1 MVTVITKTVGPVGRD
16 YATPQ
21 LAESAVSTIAG
32 GTDLVALDVAIV
44 FEIDAGIYDG
54 YFQIRTPGIN
64 ADETRNVTYRAA
76 QGVVRGQIDRGALIT
91 RDVGSLVCTINDEY
105 TRIRG
110 LSFRATT
117 SNCVDVNDTTAVGV
131 VVDSCAMRALVGNCV
146 VLNQGGSAA
155 APVFVQNNLCVTETS
170 RGVDVRGTRAQAHYR
185 VINNTFN
192 TASHA
197 IIVGSSSNT
206 DIVLELTNNL
216 VFSVRSYYYNAPAHA
231 GTLTQTGTNNVG
243 GPTNPFPTDQLA
255 SGQTWDVT
263 TDLTLASDGN
273 NALYDERT
281 YKLSSAAN
289 NDALLVGIGPDAD
302 SDVPTSDIL
311 GAQRTGSTTQVGAFQ
326 SLHHIWS
333 NYAMPRNTVKIEGAI
348 SCGPGQ
354 ISACFDVLSGTGAA
368 TDETAAIP
376 QGTQALWM
384 QQLLPAGANSEEIT
398 VQVLLDG
405 STAVTLMT
413 MGGSS
418 VDAGSAMGF
427 IKLPFDVT
435 TNDGQYPAIRA
446 YGTTAA
452 WSLRVIAVGA
462 AGPTWS

>member
-16 YATPQ
+16 YATPA
-21 LAESAVSTIAG
+21 LAEANVSTIAG

-44 FEIDAGIYDG
+44 FEIDAAIYDG
-54 YFQIRTPGIN
+54 FWQVSTSGLN
-64 ADETRNVTYRAA
+64 ADATRNVTYRAA
-76 QGVVRGQIDRGALIT
+76 PGVIRGAPRRGAHIT
-91 RDVGSLVCTINDEY
+91 RTPSGLVMQPVDKF
-105 TRIRG
+105 TRIEG
-110 LSFRATT
+110 LTFRALT
-117 SNCVDVNDTTAVGV
+117 SNCCDINDTGSHGIVFSECVLEA
-131 VVDSCAMRALVGNCV
+131 DQAPCAT
-146 VLNQGGSAA
+146 LNQGGSASA
-155 APVFVQNNLCVTETS
+155 YAEFRNCLCISPAS
-170 RGVDVRGTRAQAHYR
+170 RAFDARGTRAEAYWR
-185 VINNTFN
+185 MTNCTCFVG
-192 TASHA
+192 SHA
-197 IIVGSSSNT
+197 WIIGTSSST
-206 DIVLELTNNL
+206 DIFLDITNNL
-216 VFSVRSYYYNAPAHA
+216 VLGLRSYFVQGSYT
-231 GTLTQTGTNNVG
+231 GTLTVTGTNNVG

-255 SGQTWDVT
+255 GGQTWDVT

-273 NALYDERT
+273 NALYDKRT

-333 NYAMPRNTVKIEGAI
+333 NYAMARNTVKIEGAI

-354 ISACFDVLSGTGAA
+354 ISACFDVLGATGAA

-405 STAVTLMT
+405 STAVNLMT

-427 IKLPFDVT
+427 IKLPFDVA
-435 TNDGQYPAIRA
+435 TNDGTYPRIRA
-446 YGTTAA
+446 YGATSA